1 MAEHDG
7 VRAISDARRVAGD
20 ADPELID
27 SEYWARLTHAQD
39 AASFTASWLDAQCR
53 ALGGVI
59 RGAVVLRT
67 SEAATFAPVAFWPEG
82 VEGSPKLA
90 TVVEKAL
97 AEKRVAIQGAKH
109 GGPLLRQ
116 RLFHHRGE
124 L

>member
-67 SEAATFAPVAFWPEG
+67 SEAATFAPVAFLPEG
-82 VEGSPKLA
+82 VGGSPKPA
-90 TVVEKAL
+90 PGGGKAP
-97 AEKRVAIQGAKH
+97 AEEP
-109 GGPLLRQ
+109 GGLPRPEA
-116 RLFHHRGE
+116 RRPRAGCG
-124 L
+124 

>member
-7 VRAISDARRVAGD
+7 VRAISDARRAAGD

-53 ALGGVI
+53 ALGGGI

-67 SEAATFAPVAFWPEG
+67 SEAATFPPVAFLPAG
-82 VEGSPKLA
+82 VEGSPKAA
-90 TVVEKAL
+90 TGVGKA
-97 AEKRVAIQGAKH
+97 VADAPG
-109 GGPLLRQ
+109 
-116 RLFHHRGE
+116 
-124 L
+124 

>member
-7 VRAISDARRVAGD
+7 VRAISDARRAAGD

-67 SEAATFAPVAFWPEG
+67 SEAATSHPSLSGPKASRAARSSPRWWKRRWRSS
-82 VEGSPKLA
+82 GSPSRA
-90 TVVEKAL
+90 RST
-97 AEKRVAIQGAKH
+97 
-109 GGPLLRQ
+109 
-116 RLFHHRGE
+116 
-124 L
+124 

>member
-7 VRAISDARRVAGD
+7 VRAISDARRAAGD

-59 RGAVVLRT
+59 PGAAVLRT
-67 SEAATFAPVAFWPEG
+67 SAAATFAPLAFWPAS
-82 VEGSPKLA
+82 VEGSPQLA
-90 TVVEKAL
+90 TAAGKAL
-97 AEKRVAIQGAKH
+97 AAKPGA
-109 GGPLLRQ
+109 
-116 RLFHHRGE
+116 HH
-124 L
+124 

>member
-7 VRAISDARRVAGD
+7 VRAISDARRAAGD

-67 SEAATFAPVAFWPEG
+67 PEAATLAPVAFWPQG

-90 TVVEKAL
+90 PVGGKAL
-97 AEKRVAIQGAKH
+97 AGERGAH
-109 GGPLLRQ
+109 PGAQDGRPRP
-116 RLFHHRGE
+116 
-124 L
+124 